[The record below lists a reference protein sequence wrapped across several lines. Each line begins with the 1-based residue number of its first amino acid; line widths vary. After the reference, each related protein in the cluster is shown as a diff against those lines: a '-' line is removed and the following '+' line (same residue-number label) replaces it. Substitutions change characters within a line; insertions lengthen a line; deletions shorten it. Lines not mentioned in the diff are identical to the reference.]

1 MRSQSYSNDTEIA
14 LSAHIIQ
21 TMLSFDI
28 SPTDLGVI
36 SLCKT
41 NRRLMEHLGS
51 TFFFFFF
58 FLVL

>member
-41 NRRLMEHLGS
+41 GS
-51 TFFFFFF
+51 TCAGTRTLIYFCSR
-58 FLVL
+58 